1 MTILDTIIERKR
13 TEVAERK
20 IKMPIEALAA
30 SPVYSRDTI
39 SLAAALKDETK
50 TGIIAEFK
58 RKSPSKGII
67 NDQADITDVTKAY
80 ARFGAS
86 GISVL
91 TDTDFFGG
99 SAADLLQARINQMP
113 LLRKDFIID
122 EYQVHE
128 ARAMGADV
136 ILLIA
141 ACLEPAAVKYLASVA
156 KNLGLEVLLEIHD
169 ETELGHICNE
179 TQLVGINNRD
189 LKTFTVDIRRSIELS
204 AKLPADKIRIAE
216 SGIDSVYTL
225 LQFKQAGF
233 SGFLVGELFMR
244 APDPAIAFER
254 FVTELKTNSI

>member
-13 TEVAERK
+13 REVAERK
-20 IKMPIEALAA
+20 IKMPLAALVA

-67 NDQADITDVTKAY
+67 NDQADISDVTRAY

-99 SAADLLQARINQMP
+99 STADLQQARINLVP

-156 KNLGLEVLLEIHD
+156 KSLQLEVLLEIHD

-216 SGIDSVYTL
+216 SGIDSVPTL

-244 APDPAIAFER
+244 APDPAIAFEQ
-254 FVTELKTNSI
+254 FTAELKTNSI